1 MKTIIT
7 TILFIAVAITSSL
20 SQDFSGGSSGIT
32 KTPDTTDFSC
42 FNLKETIVDSVVPD
56 EKVNLAR

>member
-20 SQDFSGGSSGIT
+20 SQEFSGVSPGIT
-32 KTPDTTDFSC
+32 KTPDTIDFSC
-42 FNLKETIVDSVVPD
+42 FILKETIVDLAARD